1 MEKILDYIKAGKA
14 VNARAELLDMN
25 VVDIATLLEDVGRN
39 DLVILFRI
47 LPKDTAAEV
56 FSYLAKAD
64 RAHIIESLTDRE
76 ISGIIDKLFMDD
88 TVDFIEEMP
97 ANIVKKVLKNTDYE
111 TRKMIN
117 SLLSYPDDSAGSI
130 MTTEFVDIKKEMTV
144 LESIDHIRK
153 TGVDKETIDTLYVI
167 DSNRKLEGIVP
178 IRKILLSDENLI
190 IQDIMDTNFVHI
202 YTLDDQEDAASM
214 FKKYDYFSMPVTDSE
229 NRLVGIITIDDILDI
244 IEEENEEDFAKM
256 NALAPSDEEY
266 LDSSIFMLAKQRIMW
281 LLILMISATFTGI
294 IIRQYENVLSSVV
307 ILASFIPM
315 LMDTGGNSGSQSS
328 TLIIR
333 GLALGELEISDYP
346 KIFWKEFRVSIIVG
360 LALAFINF
368 LRIFFLERVD
378 FLVSLTV
385 CISLFATVVLAKVVG
400 GMLPLIA
407 KNFKLDPAIMAAP
420 LVTTIVDTFAL
431 MVYFSTASLLMGI

>member
-1 MEKILDYIKAGKA
+1 MEKILDYIKAGKP
-14 VNARAELLDMN
+14 VNARSELLEMN
-25 VVDIATLLEDVGRN
+25 VVDIATLLEDVDRD

-56 FSYLAKAD
+56 FSYLTKVD
-64 RAHIIESLTDRE
+64 RAHIIESLTDKE

-97 ANIVKKVLKNTDYE
+97 ANIVKKVLKNTDDD

-144 LESIDHIRK
+144 MDAIAHIRK

-178 IRKILLSDENLI
+178 IRKILLSDENLLI
-190 IQDIMDTNFVHI
+190 EDIMDTNFVYI
-202 YTLDDQEDAASM
+202 YTLDDQEDVASM

-244 IEEENEEDFAKM
+244 IEEENEEDIAKM

-266 LDSSIFMLAKQRIMW
+266 LDSSVYSLAKQRIMW

-294 IIRQYENVLSSVV
+294 IIRQYESVLSSVV

-333 GLALGELEISDYP
+333 GLALGELEITDYP
-346 KIFWKEFRVSIIVG
+346 RILWKEFRVSILVG
-360 LALAFINF
+360 LVLAFINF
-368 LRIFFLERVD
+368 LRIYLLERVD
-378 FLVSLTV
+378 FIVSLTV

-407 KNFKLDPAIMAAP
+407 KKFKLDPAIMAAP

-431 MVYFSTASLLMGI
+431 MVYFSTASLLMGL

>member
-1 MEKILDYIKAGKA
+1 MDKIINFIKSGNPAE
-14 VNARAELLDMN
+14 ARSELMKMN
-25 VVDIATLLEDVGRN
+25 VVDIATFLEEVDRI
-39 DLVILFRI
+39 DLVVLFRI

-56 FSYLAKAD
+56 FSYLTKSD
-64 RAHIIESLTDRE
+64 RQHIVESITDNE
-76 ISGIIDKLFMDD
+76 ISYILDELFMDD

-97 ANIVKKVLKNTDYE
+97 ANIVKRILKNADE
-111 TRKMIN
+111 DTRKMIN
-117 SLLSYPDDSAGSI
+117 ILLSYPDDSAGSI

-144 LESIDHIRK
+144 KETISRIRL

-178 IRKILLSDENLI
+178 IRKILLSEEHLFI
-190 IQDIMDTNFVHI
+190 KDIMDTNYVFI
-202 YTLDDQEDAASM
+202 RTLEDQENAAAM
-214 FKKYDYFSMPVTDSE
+214 FKKYDYFSMPVVDSE

-256 NALAPSDEEY
+256 NALAPSDEKY
-266 LDSSIFMLAKQRIMW
+266 LDSSVVTLAKQRIMW
-281 LLILMISATFTGI
+281 LLILMVSATFTGI
-294 IIRQYENVLSSVV
+294 IIRKYENVLSTVV

-333 GLALGELEISDYP
+333 GLALGELELSDYAE
-346 KIFWKEFRVSIIVG
+346 IFWKEFKVSLVVG
-360 LALAFINF
+360 SVLAFVNF

-378 FLVSLTV
+378 FLVALTV

-407 KNFKLDPAIMAAP
+407 KKFNLDPAIMAAP

-431 MVYFSTASLLMGI
+431 MVYFSTASVLMGL

>member
-1 MEKILDYIKAGKA
+1 MEKILDYIKAGKP
-14 VNARAELLDMN
+14 VNARSKLLEMN
-25 VVDIATLLEDVGRN
+25 VVDIATLLEDVDRD

-56 FSYLAKAD
+56 FSYLTKVD
-64 RAHIIESLTDRE
+64 RAHIIESLTDKE

-97 ANIVKKVLKNTDYE
+97 ANIVKKVLKNTDDD

-144 LESIDHIRK
+144 MDAIAHIRK

-178 IRKILLSDENLI
+178 IRKILLSDENLLI
-190 IQDIMDTNFVHI
+190 EDIMDTNFVYI
-202 YTLDDQEDAASM
+202 YTLDDQEDVASM

-266 LDSSIFMLAKQRIMW
+266 LDSSVYSLAKQRIMW

-294 IIRQYENVLSSVV
+294 IIRQYESVLSSVV

-333 GLALGELEISDYP
+333 GLALGELEITDYP
-346 KIFWKEFRVSIIVG
+346 KIIWKEFRVSILVG
-360 LALAFINF
+360 LVLAFINF
-368 LRIFFLERVD
+368 LRIYLLERVD
-378 FLVSLTV
+378 FIVSLTV

-407 KNFKLDPAIMAAP
+407 KKFKLDPAIMAAP

-431 MVYFSTASLLMGI
+431 MVYFSTASLLMGL

>member
-1 MEKILDYIKAGKA
+1 MEKILDYIKAGKP
-14 VNARAELLDMN
+14 VNARAELLEMN
-25 VVDIATLLEDVGRN
+25 VVDIATLLEDVDRD

-56 FSYLAKAD
+56 FSYLTKVD

-97 ANIVKKVLKNTDYE
+97 ANIVKKVLKNTDDD

-144 LESIDHIRK
+144 MDAIAHIRK

-178 IRKILLSDENLI
+178 IRKILLSNENLLI
-190 IQDIMDTNFVHI
+190 EDIMDTNFVYI
-202 YTLDDQEDAASM
+202 YTLDDQEDVASM

-266 LDSSIFMLAKQRIMW
+266 LDSSVYSLAKQRIMW

-294 IIRQYENVLSSVV
+294 IIRQYESVLSSVV

-333 GLALGELEISDYP
+333 GLALGELEITDYP
-346 KIFWKEFRVSIIVG
+346 KILWKEFRVSIVVG
-360 LALAFINF
+360 LVLAFINF
-368 LRIFFLERVD
+368 LRIYLLERVD
-378 FLVSLTV
+378 FIVSLTV

-407 KNFKLDPAIMAAP
+407 KKFKLDPAIMAAP

-431 MVYFSTASLLMGI
+431 MVYFSTASLLMGL

>member
-1 MEKILDYIKAGKA
+1 MEKILDYIKAGKP
-14 VNARAELLDMN
+14 VNARSKLLEMN
-25 VVDIATLLEDVGRN
+25 VVDIATLLEDVDRD

-56 FSYLAKAD
+56 FSYLTKVD

-76 ISGIIDKLFMDD
+76 ISGIIEKLFMDD

-97 ANIVKKVLKNTDYE
+97 ANIVKKVLKNTDDD

-144 LESIDHIRK
+144 MDAIAHIRK

-178 IRKILLSDENLI
+178 IRKILLSDENLLI
-190 IQDIMDTNFVHI
+190 EEIMDTNFVYI
-202 YTLDDQEDAASM
+202 YTLDDQEDVASM

-266 LDSSIFMLAKQRIMW
+266 LDSSVYSLAKQRIMW

-294 IIRQYENVLSSVV
+294 IIRQYESVLSSVV

-333 GLALGELEISDYP
+333 GLALGELEITDYP
-346 KIFWKEFRVSIIVG
+346 KILWKEFRVSIVVG
-360 LALAFINF
+360 LVLAFINF
-368 LRIFFLERVD
+368 LRIYLLERVD
-378 FLVSLTV
+378 FIVSLTV

-407 KNFKLDPAIMAAP
+407 KKFKLDPAIMAAP

-431 MVYFSTASLLMGI
+431 MVYFSTATLLMGL

>member
-1 MEKILDYIKAGKA
+1 MEKILDYIKAGKP
-14 VNARAELLDMN
+14 VNARAELLEMN
-25 VVDIATLLEDVGRN
+25 VVDIATLLEDVDRD

-56 FSYLAKAD
+56 FSYLTKVD

-97 ANIVKKVLKNTDYE
+97 ANIVKKVLKNTDDD

-144 LESIDHIRK
+144 MDAIAHIRK

-178 IRKILLSDENLI
+178 IRKILLSDENLLI
-190 IQDIMDTNFVHI
+190 EDIMDTNFVYI
-202 YTLDDQEDAASM
+202 YTLDDQEDVASM

-266 LDSSIFMLAKQRIMW
+266 LDSSVYSLAKQRIMW

-294 IIRQYENVLSSVV
+294 IIRQYESVLSSVV

-333 GLALGELEISDYP
+333 GLALGELEITDYP
-346 KIFWKEFRVSIIVG
+346 KILWKEFRVSILVG
-360 LALAFINF
+360 LVLAFINF
-368 LRIFFLERVD
+368 LRIYLLERVD
-378 FLVSLTV
+378 FIVSLTV

-407 KNFKLDPAIMAAP
+407 KKFKLDPAIMAAP

-431 MVYFSTASLLMGI
+431 MVYFSTASLLMGL

>member
-1 MEKILDYIKAGKA
+1 MEKILDYIKAGKP
-14 VNARAELLDMN
+14 VNARSKLLEMN
-25 VVDIATLLEDVGRN
+25 VVDIATLLEDVDRD

-56 FSYLAKAD
+56 FSYLTKVD

-97 ANIVKKVLKNTDYE
+97 ANIVKKVLKNTDDD

-144 LESIDHIRK
+144 MDAIAHIRK

-178 IRKILLSDENLI
+178 IRKILLSDENLLI
-190 IQDIMDTNFVHI
+190 ENIMDTNFVYI
-202 YTLDDQEDAASM
+202 YTLDDQEDVASM

-266 LDSSIFMLAKQRIMW
+266 LDSSVYSLAKQRIMW

-294 IIRQYENVLSSVV
+294 IIRQYESVLSSVV

-333 GLALGELEISDYP
+333 GLALGELEITDYP
-346 KIFWKEFRVSIIVG
+346 KIIWKEFRVSILVG
-360 LALAFINF
+360 LVLAFINF
-368 LRIFFLERVD
+368 LRIYLLERVD
-378 FLVSLTV
+378 FIVSLTV

-407 KNFKLDPAIMAAP
+407 KKFKLDPAIMAAP

-431 MVYFSTASLLMGI
+431 MVYFSTASLLMGL

>member
-1 MEKILDYIKAGKA
+1 MEKILDYIKAGKP
-14 VNARAELLDMN
+14 VNARAELLEMN
-25 VVDIATLLEDVGRN
+25 VVDIATLLEDVDRD

-56 FSYLAKAD
+56 FSYLTKVD
-64 RAHIIESLTDRE
+64 RAHIIESLTGKE

-97 ANIVKKVLKNTDYE
+97 ANIVKKVLKNTDDD

-144 LESIDHIRK
+144 MDAIAHIRK

-178 IRKILLSDENLI
+178 IRKILLSDENLLI
-190 IQDIMDTNFVHI
+190 EDIMDTSFVYI
-202 YTLDDQEDAASM
+202 YTLDDQEDVASM

-266 LDSSIFMLAKQRIMW
+266 LDSSVYSLAKQRIMW

-294 IIRQYENVLSSVV
+294 IIRQYESVLSSVV

-333 GLALGELEISDYP
+333 GLALGELEITDYP
-346 KIFWKEFRVSIIVG
+346 KIIWKEFRVSILVG
-360 LALAFINF
+360 LVLAFINF
-368 LRIFFLERVD
+368 LRIYLLERVD
-378 FLVSLTV
+378 FIVSLTV

-407 KNFKLDPAIMAAP
+407 KKFKLDPAIMAAP

-431 MVYFSTASLLMGI
+431 MVYFSTATLLMGL

>member
-1 MEKILDYIKAGKA
+1 MEKILDYIKAGKP
-14 VNARAELLDMN
+14 VNARAELLEMN
-25 VVDIATLLEDVGRN
+25 VVDIATLLEDVDRD

-56 FSYLAKAD
+56 FSYLNKVD

-97 ANIVKKVLKNTDYE
+97 ANIVKKVLKNTDDD

-144 LESIDHIRK
+144 MDAIAHIRK

-178 IRKILLSDENLI
+178 IRKILLSDENLLI
-190 IQDIMDTNFVHI
+190 EDIMDTNFVYI
-202 YTLDDQEDAASM
+202 YTLDDQEDVASM

-266 LDSSIFMLAKQRIMW
+266 LDSSVYSLAKQRIMW

-294 IIRQYENVLSSVV
+294 IIRQYESVLSSVV

-333 GLALGELEISDYP
+333 GLALGELEITDYP
-346 KIFWKEFRVSIIVG
+346 RILWKEFRVSIVVG
-360 LALAFINF
+360 LVLAFINF
-368 LRIFFLERVD
+368 LRIYLLERVD
-378 FLVSLTV
+378 FIVSLTV

-407 KNFKLDPAIMAAP
+407 KKFKLDPAIMAAP

-431 MVYFSTASLLMGI
+431 MVYFSTASLLMGL

>member
-1 MEKILDYIKAGKA
+1 MEKILDYIKAGKP
-14 VNARAELLDMN
+14 VNARSKLLEMN
-25 VVDIATLLEDVGRN
+25 VVDIATLLEDVDRD

-56 FSYLAKAD
+56 FSYLTKVD
-64 RAHIIESLTDRE
+64 RAHIIESLTDKE

-97 ANIVKKVLKNTDYE
+97 ANIVKKVLKNTDDD

-144 LESIDHIRK
+144 MDAIAHIRK

-178 IRKILLSDENLI
+178 IRKILLSDENLLI
-190 IQDIMDTNFVHI
+190 EDIMDTNFVYI
-202 YTLDDQEDAASM
+202 YTLDDQEDVASM

-266 LDSSIFMLAKQRIMW
+266 LDSSVYSLAKQSIMW

-294 IIRQYENVLSSVV
+294 IIRQYESVLSSVV

-333 GLALGELEISDYP
+333 GLALGELEITDYP
-346 KIFWKEFRVSIIVG
+346 KIIWKEFRVSILVG
-360 LALAFINF
+360 LVLAFINF
-368 LRIFFLERVD
+368 LRIYLLERVD
-378 FLVSLTV
+378 FIVSLTV

-407 KNFKLDPAIMAAP
+407 KKFKLDPAIMAAP

-431 MVYFSTASLLMGI
+431 MVYFSTATLLMGL

>member
-1 MEKILDYIKAGKA
+1 MEKILDYIKAGKP
-14 VNARAELLDMN
+14 VNARAKLLEMN
-25 VVDIATLLEDVGRN
+25 VVDIATLLEDVDRD

-56 FSYLAKAD
+56 FSYLTKVD
-64 RAHIIESLTDRE
+64 RAHIIESLTDKE

-97 ANIVKKVLKNTDYE
+97 ANIVKKVLKNTDDD

-144 LESIDHIRK
+144 MDAIAHIRK

-178 IRKILLSDENLI
+178 IRKILLSDENLLI
-190 IQDIMDTNFVHI
+190 EDIMDTSFVYI
-202 YTLDDQEDAASM
+202 YTLDDQEDVASM

-266 LDSSIFMLAKQRIMW
+266 LDSSVYSLAKQRIMW

-294 IIRQYENVLSSVV
+294 IIRQYESVLSSVV

-333 GLALGELEISDYP
+333 GLALGELEIADYP
-346 KIFWKEFRVSIIVG
+346 KILWKEFRVSIVVG
-360 LALAFINF
+360 LVLAFINF
-368 LRIFFLERVD
+368 LRIYLLERVD
-378 FLVSLTV
+378 FIVSLTV

-407 KNFKLDPAIMAAP
+407 KKFKLDPAIMAAP

-431 MVYFSTASLLMGI
+431 MVYFSTASLLMGL

>member
-1 MEKILDYIKAGKA
+1 MEKILDYIKAGKP
-14 VNARAELLDMN
+14 VNARAELLEMN
-25 VVDIATLLEDVGRN
+25 VVDIATLLEDVDRD

-56 FSYLAKAD
+56 FSYLTKVD

-97 ANIVKKVLKNTDYE
+97 ANIVKKVLKNTDDD

-144 LESIDHIRK
+144 MDAIAHIRK

-178 IRKILLSDENLI
+178 IRKILLSDENLLI
-190 IQDIMDTNFVHI
+190 EDIMDTSFVYI
-202 YTLDDQEDAASM
+202 YTLDDQEDVASM

-266 LDSSIFMLAKQRIMW
+266 LDSSVYSLAKQRIMW

-294 IIRQYENVLSSVV
+294 IIRQYESVLSSVV

-333 GLALGELEISDYP
+333 GLALGELEITDYP
-346 KIFWKEFRVSIIVG
+346 KILWKEFRVSIVVG
-360 LALAFINF
+360 LVLAFINF
-368 LRIFFLERVD
+368 LRIYFLERVD
-378 FLVSLTV
+378 FIVSLTV

-407 KNFKLDPAIMAAP
+407 KKFKLDPAIMAAP

-431 MVYFSTASLLMGI
+431 MVYFSTATLLMGL

>member
-1 MEKILDYIKAGKA
+1 MEKILDYIKAGKP
-14 VNARAELLDMN
+14 VNARAELLEMN
-25 VVDIATLLEDVGRN
+25 VVDIATLLEDVDRD

-56 FSYLAKAD
+56 FSYLTKVD
-64 RAHIIESLTDRE
+64 RAHIIESLTDKE

-97 ANIVKKVLKNTDYE
+97 ANIVKKVLKNTDDD

-144 LESIDHIRK
+144 MDAIAHIRK

-178 IRKILLSDENLI
+178 IRKILLSDENLLI
-190 IQDIMDTNFVHI
+190 EDIMDTSFVYI
-202 YTLDDQEDAASM
+202 YTLDDQEDVASM

-266 LDSSIFMLAKQRIMW
+266 LDSSVYSLAKQRIMW

-294 IIRQYENVLSSVV
+294 IIRQYESVLSSVV

-333 GLALGELEISDYP
+333 GLALGELEITDYP
-346 KIFWKEFRVSIIVG
+346 KILWKEFRVSILVG
-360 LALAFINF
+360 LVLAFINF
-368 LRIFFLERVD
+368 LRIYLLERVD
-378 FLVSLTV
+378 FIVSITV

-407 KNFKLDPAIMAAP
+407 KKFKLDPAIMAAP

-431 MVYFSTASLLMGI
+431 MVYFSTATLLMGL

>member
-1 MEKILDYIKAGKA
+1 MEKILDYIKAGKP
-14 VNARAELLDMN
+14 VNARAELLEMN
-25 VVDIATLLEDVGRN
+25 VVDIATLLEDVDRD

-56 FSYLAKAD
+56 FSYLTKVD

-97 ANIVKKVLKNTDYE
+97 ANIVKKVLKNTDDN

-144 LESIDHIRK
+144 MDAIAHIRK

-178 IRKILLSDENLI
+178 IRKILLSDENLLI
-190 IQDIMDTNFVHI
+190 EDIMDTSFVYI
-202 YTLDDQEDAASM
+202 YTLDDQEDVASM

-266 LDSSIFMLAKQRIMW
+266 LDSSVYSLAKQRIMW

-294 IIRQYENVLSSVV
+294 IIRQYESVLSSVV

-333 GLALGELEISDYP
+333 GLALGELEIADYP
-346 KIFWKEFRVSIIVG
+346 KILWKEFRVSILVG
-360 LALAFINF
+360 LVLAFINF
-368 LRIFFLERVD
+368 LRIYLLERVD
-378 FLVSLTV
+378 FIVSLTV

-407 KNFKLDPAIMAAP
+407 KKFKLDPAIMAAP

-431 MVYFSTASLLMGI
+431 MVYFSTATLLMGL

>member
-1 MEKILDYIKAGKA
+1 MEKILDYIKAGKP
-14 VNARAELLDMN
+14 VNARSKLLEMN
-25 VVDIATLLEDVGRN
+25 VVDIATLLEDVDRD

-56 FSYLAKAD
+56 FSYLNKVD

-76 ISGIIDKLFMDD
+76 ISGIIEKLFMDD

-97 ANIVKKVLKNTDYE
+97 ANIVKKVLKNTDDD

-144 LESIDHIRK
+144 MDAIAHIRK

-178 IRKILLSDENLI
+178 IRKILLSDENLLI
-190 IQDIMDTNFVHI
+190 EDIMDTNFVYI
-202 YTLDDQEDAASM
+202 YTLDDQEDVASM

-266 LDSSIFMLAKQRIMW
+266 LDSSVYSLAKQRIMW

-294 IIRQYENVLSSVV
+294 IIRQYESVLSSVV

-333 GLALGELEISDYP
+333 GLALGELEITDYP
-346 KIFWKEFRVSIIVG
+346 KILWKEFRVSILVG
-360 LALAFINF
+360 LVLAFINF
-368 LRIFFLERVD
+368 LRIYWLERVD
-378 FLVSLTV
+378 FIVSLTV

-407 KNFKLDPAIMAAP
+407 KKFKLDPAIMAAP

-431 MVYFSTASLLMGI
+431 MVYFSTATLLMGL

>member
-1 MEKILDYIKAGKA
+1 MEKILDYIKAGKP
-14 VNARAELLDMN
+14 VNARAELLEMN
-25 VVDIATLLEDVGRN
+25 VVDIATLLEDVDRD

-56 FSYLAKAD
+56 FSYLTKVD
-64 RAHIIESLTDRE
+64 RAHIIESLTDKE

-97 ANIVKKVLKNTDYE
+97 ANIVKKVLKNTDDE

-144 LESIDHIRK
+144 MDAIAHIRK

-178 IRKILLSDENLI
+178 IRKILLSDENLLI
-190 IQDIMDTNFVHI
+190 EDIMDTSFVYI
-202 YTLDDQEDAASM
+202 YTLDDQEDVASM

-266 LDSSIFMLAKQRIMW
+266 LDSSVYSLAKQRIMW

-294 IIRQYENVLSSVV
+294 IIRQYESVLSSVV

-333 GLALGELEISDYP
+333 GLALGELEIADYP
-346 KIFWKEFRVSIIVG
+346 KILWKEFRVSIVVG
-360 LALAFINF
+360 LVLAFINF
-368 LRIFFLERVD
+368 LRIYLLERVD
-378 FLVSLTV
+378 FIVSLTV

-407 KNFKLDPAIMAAP
+407 KKFKLDPAIMAAP

-431 MVYFSTASLLMGI
+431 MVYFSTASLLMGL

>member
-1 MEKILDYIKAGKA
+1 MEKILDYIKAGKP
-14 VNARAELLDMN
+14 VNARAELLEMN
-25 VVDIATLLEDVGRN
+25 VVDIATLLEDVDRD

-56 FSYLAKAD
+56 FSYLTKVD

-97 ANIVKKVLKNTDYE
+97 ANIVKKVLKNTDYD

-144 LESIDHIRK
+144 MDAIAHIRK

-178 IRKILLSDENLI
+178 IRKILLSDENLLI
-190 IQDIMDTNFVHI
+190 EDIMDTNFVYI
-202 YTLDDQEDAASM
+202 YTLDDQEDVASM

-266 LDSSIFMLAKQRIMW
+266 LDSSVYSLAKQRIMW

-294 IIRQYENVLSSVV
+294 IIRQYESVLSSVV

-333 GLALGELEISDYP
+333 GLALGELEITDYP
-346 KIFWKEFRVSIIVG
+346 RILWKEFRVSIVVG
-360 LALAFINF
+360 LVLAFINF
-368 LRIFFLERVD
+368 LRIYLLERVD
-378 FLVSLTV
+378 FIVSLTV

-407 KNFKLDPAIMAAP
+407 KKFKLDPAIMAAP

-431 MVYFSTASLLMGI
+431 MVYFSTATLLMGL

>member
-1 MEKILDYIKAGKA
+1 MEKILDYIKAGKP
-14 VNARAELLDMN
+14 VNARAELLEMN
-25 VVDIATLLEDVGRN
+25 VVDIATLLEDVDRD

-56 FSYLAKAD
+56 FSYLTKVD
-64 RAHIIESLTDRE
+64 RAHIIESLTDKE

-97 ANIVKKVLKNTDYE
+97 ANIVKKVLKNTDDD

-144 LESIDHIRK
+144 MDAIAHIRK

-178 IRKILLSDENLI
+178 IRKILLSDENLLI
-190 IQDIMDTNFVHI
+190 EDIMDTNFVYI
-202 YTLDDQEDAASM
+202 YTLDDQEDVASM

-266 LDSSIFMLAKQRIMW
+266 LDSSVYSLAKQRIMW

-294 IIRQYENVLSSVV
+294 IIRQYESVLSSVV

-333 GLALGELEISDYP
+333 GLALGELEIADYP
-346 KIFWKEFRVSIIVG
+346 KILWKEFRVSIVVG
-360 LALAFINF
+360 LVLAFINF
-368 LRIFFLERVD
+368 LRIYLLERVD
-378 FLVSLTV
+378 FIVSLTV

-407 KNFKLDPAIMAAP
+407 KKFKLDPAIMAAP

-431 MVYFSTASLLMGI
+431 MVYFSTASLLMGL

>member
-1 MEKILDYIKAGKA
+1 MEKILDYIKAGKP
-14 VNARAELLDMN
+14 VNARAELLEMN
-25 VVDIATLLEDVGRN
+25 VVDIATLLEDVDRD

-56 FSYLAKAD
+56 FSYLNKVD

-76 ISGIIDKLFMDD
+76 ISGIIEKLFMDD

-97 ANIVKKVLKNTDYE
+97 ANIVKKVLKNTDDD

-144 LESIDHIRK
+144 MDAIAHIRK

-178 IRKILLSDENLI
+178 IRKILLSDENLLI
-190 IQDIMDTNFVHI
+190 EDIMDTNFVYI
-202 YTLDDQEDAASM
+202 YTLDDQEDVASM

-266 LDSSIFMLAKQRIMW
+266 LDSSVYSLAKQRIMW

-294 IIRQYENVLSSVV
+294 IIRQYESVLSSVV

-333 GLALGELEISDYP
+333 GLALGELEITDYP
-346 KIFWKEFRVSIIVG
+346 KIIWKEFRVSILVG
-360 LALAFINF
+360 LVLAFINF
-368 LRIFFLERVD
+368 LRIYLLERVD
-378 FLVSLTV
+378 FIVSLTV

-407 KNFKLDPAIMAAP
+407 KKFKLDPAIMAAP
-420 LVTTIVDTFAL
+420 LVTTIVDTFVL
-431 MVYFSTASLLMGI
+431 MVYFSTATLLMGL

>member
-1 MEKILDYIKAGKA
+1 MEKILDYIKAGKP
-14 VNARAELLDMN
+14 VNARAELLEMN
-25 VVDIATLLEDVGRN
+25 VVDIATLLEDVDRD

-56 FSYLAKAD
+56 FSYLTKVD

-97 ANIVKKVLKNTDYE
+97 ANIVKKVLKNTDDD

-144 LESIDHIRK
+144 MDAIAHIRK

-178 IRKILLSDENLI
+178 IRKILLSDENLLI
-190 IQDIMDTNFVHI
+190 EDIMDTSFVYI
-202 YTLDDQEDAASM
+202 YTLDDQEDVASM

-266 LDSSIFMLAKQRIMW
+266 LDSSVYSLAKQRIMW

-294 IIRQYENVLSSVV
+294 IIRQYESVLSSVV

-333 GLALGELEISDYP
+333 GLALGELEITDYP
-346 KIFWKEFRVSIIVG
+346 KILWKEFRVSILVG
-360 LALAFINF
+360 LVLAFINF
-368 LRIFFLERVD
+368 LRIYLLERVD
-378 FLVSLTV
+378 FIVSLTV

-407 KNFKLDPAIMAAP
+407 KKFKLDPAIMAAP

-431 MVYFSTASLLMGI
+431 MVYFSTATLLIGL

>member
-1 MEKILDYIKAGKA
+1 MEKILDYIKAGKP
-14 VNARAELLDMN
+14 VNARAELLEMN
-25 VVDIATLLEDVGRN
+25 VVDIATLLEDVDRD

-56 FSYLAKAD
+56 FSYLTKVD
-64 RAHIIESLTDRE
+64 RAHIIESLTDKE

-97 ANIVKKVLKNTDYE
+97 ANIVKKVLKNTDDD

-144 LESIDHIRK
+144 MDAIAHIRK

-178 IRKILLSDENLI
+178 IRKILLSDENLLI
-190 IQDIMDTNFVHI
+190 EDIMDTSFVYI
-202 YTLDDQEDAASM
+202 YTLDDQEDVASM

-266 LDSSIFMLAKQRIMW
+266 LDSSVYSLAKQRIMW

-294 IIRQYENVLSSVV
+294 IIRQYESVLSSVV

-333 GLALGELEISDYP
+333 GLALGELEIADYP
-346 KIFWKEFRVSIIVG
+346 KILWKEFRVSIVVG
-360 LALAFINF
+360 LVLAFINF
-368 LRIFFLERVD
+368 LRIYLLERVD
-378 FLVSLTV
+378 FIVSLTV

-407 KNFKLDPAIMAAP
+407 KKFKLDPAIMAAP

-431 MVYFSTASLLMGI
+431 MVYFSTASLLMGL

>member
-1 MEKILDYIKAGKA
+1 MEKILDYIKAGKP
-14 VNARAELLDMN
+14 VNARSKLLEMN
-25 VVDIATLLEDVGRN
+25 VVDIATLLEDVDRD

-56 FSYLAKAD
+56 FSYLTKVD
-64 RAHIIESLTDRE
+64 RAHIIESLTDKE

-97 ANIVKKVLKNTDYE
+97 ANIVKKVLKNTDDD

-144 LESIDHIRK
+144 MDAIAHIRK

-178 IRKILLSDENLI
+178 IRKILLSDENLLI
-190 IQDIMDTNFVHI
+190 EDIMDTSFVYI
-202 YTLDDQEDAASM
+202 YTLDDQEDVASM

-266 LDSSIFMLAKQRIMW
+266 LDSSVYSLAKQRIMW

-294 IIRQYENVLSSVV
+294 IIRQYESVLSSVV

-333 GLALGELEISDYP
+333 GLALGELEITDYP
-346 KIFWKEFRVSIIVG
+346 KILWKEFRVSIV
-360 LALAFINF
+360 LAFINF
-368 LRIFFLERVD
+368 LRIYLLERVD
-378 FLVSLTV
+378 FIVSLTV

-407 KNFKLDPAIMAAP
+407 KKFKLDPAIMAAP

-431 MVYFSTASLLMGI
+431 MVYFSTASLLMGL

>member
-1 MEKILDYIKAGKA
+1 MEKILDYIKAGKP
-14 VNARAELLDMN
+14 VNARAELLEMN
-25 VVDIATLLEDVGRN
+25 VVDIATLLEDVDRD

-56 FSYLAKAD
+56 FSYLTKVD

-97 ANIVKKVLKNTDYE
+97 ANIVKKVLKNTDDD

-144 LESIDHIRK
+144 MDAIAHIRK

-178 IRKILLSDENLI
+178 IRKILLSDENLLI
-190 IQDIMDTNFVHI
+190 EDIMDTSFVYI
-202 YTLDDQEDAASM
+202 YTLDDQEYVASM

-266 LDSSIFMLAKQRIMW
+266 LDSSVYSLAKQRIMW

-294 IIRQYENVLSSVV
+294 IIRQYESVLSSVV

-333 GLALGELEISDYP
+333 GLALGELEIADYP
-346 KIFWKEFRVSIIVG
+346 KILWKEFRVSIVVG
-360 LALAFINF
+360 LVLAFINF
-368 LRIFFLERVD
+368 LRIYLLERVD
-378 FLVSLTV
+378 FIVSLTV

-407 KNFKLDPAIMAAP
+407 KKFKLDPAIMAAP

-431 MVYFSTASLLMGI
+431 MVYFSTATLLMGL

>member
-1 MEKILDYIKAGKA
+1 MEKILDYIKAGKP
-14 VNARAELLDMN
+14 VNARAELLEMN
-25 VVDIATLLEDVGRN
+25 VVDIATLLEDVDRD

-56 FSYLAKAD
+56 FSYLTKVD
-64 RAHIIESLTDRE
+64 RAHIIESLTDKE

-97 ANIVKKVLKNTDYE
+97 ANIVKKVLKNTDDD

-144 LESIDHIRK
+144 MDAIAHIRK

-178 IRKILLSDENLI
+178 IRKILLSDENLLI
-190 IQDIMDTNFVHI
+190 EDIMDTSFVYI
-202 YTLDDQEDAASM
+202 YTLDDQEDVASM

-266 LDSSIFMLAKQRIMW
+266 LDSSVYSLAKQRIMW

-294 IIRQYENVLSSVV
+294 IIRQYESVLSSVV

-333 GLALGELEISDYP
+333 GLALGELEITDYP
-346 KIFWKEFRVSIIVG
+346 KIIWKEFRVSILVG
-360 LALAFINF
+360 LVLAFINF
-368 LRIFFLERVD
+368 LRIYFLERVD
-378 FLVSLTV
+378 FIVSLTV

-407 KNFKLDPAIMAAP
+407 KKFKLDPAIMAAP

-431 MVYFSTASLLMGI
+431 MVYFSTATLLMGL

>member
-1 MEKILDYIKAGKA
+1 MEKILDYIKAGKP
-14 VNARAELLDMN
+14 VNARSKLLEMN
-25 VVDIATLLEDVGRN
+25 VVDIATLLEDVDRD

-56 FSYLAKAD
+56 FSYLTKVD
-64 RAHIIESLTDRE
+64 RAHIIESLTDKE

-97 ANIVKKVLKNTDYE
+97 ANIVKKVLKNTDDD

-144 LESIDHIRK
+144 MDAIAHIRK

-178 IRKILLSDENLI
+178 IRKILLSDENLLI
-190 IQDIMDTNFVHI
+190 EDIMDTNFVYI
-202 YTLDDQEDAASM
+202 YTLDDQEDVASM

-266 LDSSIFMLAKQRIMW
+266 LDSSVYSLAKQRIMW

-294 IIRQYENVLSSVV
+294 IIRQYESVLSSVV

-333 GLALGELEISDYP
+333 GLALGELEITDYP
-346 KIFWKEFRVSIIVG
+346 KIIWKEFRVSILVG
-360 LALAFINF
+360 LVLAFINF
-368 LRIFFLERVD
+368 LRIYLLERVD
-378 FLVSLTV
+378 FIVSLTV

-407 KNFKLDPAIMAAP
+407 KKFKLDPAIMAAP

-431 MVYFSTASLLMGI
+431 MVYFSTATLLMGL

>member
-1 MEKILDYIKAGKA
+1 MEKILDYIKAGKP
-14 VNARAELLDMN
+14 VNARAELLEMN
-25 VVDIATLLEDVGRN
+25 VVDIATLLEDVDRD

-56 FSYLAKAD
+56 FSYLTKVD

-97 ANIVKKVLKNTDYE
+97 ANIVKKVLKNTDDD

-144 LESIDHIRK
+144 MDAIAHIRK

-178 IRKILLSDENLI
+178 IRKILLSDENLLI
-190 IQDIMDTNFVHI
+190 EDIMDTNFVYI
-202 YTLDDQEDAASM
+202 YTLDDQEDVASM

-266 LDSSIFMLAKQRIMW
+266 LDSSVYSLAKQRIMW

-294 IIRQYENVLSSVV
+294 IIRQYESVLSSVV

-333 GLALGELEISDYP
+333 GLALGELEITDYP
-346 KIFWKEFRVSIIVG
+346 KILWKEFRVSIVVG
-360 LALAFINF
+360 LVLAFINF
-368 LRIFFLERVD
+368 LRIYLLERVD
-378 FLVSLTV
+378 FIVSLTV
-385 CISLFATVVLAKVVG
+385 CISLVATVVLAKVVG

-407 KNFKLDPAIMAAP
+407 KKFKLDPAIMAAP

-431 MVYFSTASLLMGI
+431 MVYFSTASLLMGL

>member
-1 MEKILDYIKAGKA
+1 MEKILDYIKAGKP
-14 VNARAELLDMN
+14 VNARAELLEMN
-25 VVDIATLLEDVGRN
+25 VVDIATLLEDVDRD

-56 FSYLAKAD
+56 FSYLTKVD

-76 ISGIIDKLFMDD
+76 ISGIIEKLFMDD

-97 ANIVKKVLKNTDYE
+97 ANIVKKVLKNTDDD

-144 LESIDHIRK
+144 MDAIAHIRK

-178 IRKILLSDENLI
+178 IRKILLSDENLLI
-190 IQDIMDTNFVHI
+190 EDIMDTNFVYI
-202 YTLDDQEDAASM
+202 YTLDDQEDVASM

-266 LDSSIFMLAKQRIMW
+266 LDSSVYSLAKQRIMW

-294 IIRQYENVLSSVV
+294 IIRQYESVLSSVV

-333 GLALGELEISDYP
+333 GLALGELEITDYP
-346 KIFWKEFRVSIIVG
+346 KILWKEFRVSILVG
-360 LALAFINF
+360 LVLAFINF
-368 LRIFFLERVD
+368 LRIYLLERVD
-378 FLVSLTV
+378 FIVSLTV

-407 KNFKLDPAIMAAP
+407 KKFKLDPAIMAAP

-431 MVYFSTASLLMGI
+431 MVYFSTATLLMGL

>member
-1 MEKILDYIKAGKA
+1 MEKILDYIKAGKP
-14 VNARAELLDMN
+14 VNARSKLLEMN
-25 VVDIATLLEDVGRN
+25 VVDIATLLEDVDRD

-56 FSYLAKAD
+56 FSYLNKVD

-76 ISGIIDKLFMDD
+76 ISGIIEKLFMDD

-97 ANIVKKVLKNTDYE
+97 ANIVKKVLKNTDDD

-144 LESIDHIRK
+144 MDAIAHIRK

-178 IRKILLSDENLI
+178 IRKILLSDENLLI
-190 IQDIMDTNFVHI
+190 EDIMDTNFVYI
-202 YTLDDQEDAASM
+202 YTLDDQEDVASM

-266 LDSSIFMLAKQRIMW
+266 LDSSVYSLAKQRIMW

-294 IIRQYENVLSSVV
+294 IIRQYESVLSSVV

-333 GLALGELEISDYP
+333 GLALGELEITDYP
-346 KIFWKEFRVSIIVG
+346 KILWKEFRVSILVG
-360 LALAFINF
+360 LVLAFINF
-368 LRIFFLERVD
+368 LRIYLLERVD
-378 FLVSLTV
+378 FIVSLTV

-407 KNFKLDPAIMAAP
+407 KKFKLDPAIMAAP

-431 MVYFSTASLLMGI
+431 MVYFSTATLLMGL

>member
-1 MEKILDYIKAGKA
+1 MEKILDYIKAGKP
-14 VNARAELLDMN
+14 VNARAELLEMN
-25 VVDIATLLEDVGRN
+25 VVDIATLLEDVDRD

-56 FSYLAKAD
+56 FSYLTKVD
-64 RAHIIESLTDRE
+64 RAHIIESLTDKE

-97 ANIVKKVLKNTDYE
+97 ANIVKKVLKNTDDD

-144 LESIDHIRK
+144 MDAIAHIRK

-178 IRKILLSDENLI
+178 IRKILLSDENLLI
-190 IQDIMDTNFVHI
+190 EDIMDTSFVYI
-202 YTLDDQEDAASM
+202 YTLDDQEDVASM

-266 LDSSIFMLAKQRIMW
+266 LDSSVYSLAKQRIMW

-294 IIRQYENVLSSVV
+294 IIRQYESVLSSVV

-333 GLALGELEISDYP
+333 GLALGELEIADYP
-346 KIFWKEFRVSIIVG
+346 RILWKEFRVSIVVG
-360 LALAFINF
+360 LVLAFINF
-368 LRIFFLERVD
+368 LRIYLLERVD
-378 FLVSLTV
+378 FIVSLTV

-407 KNFKLDPAIMAAP
+407 KKFKLDPAIMAAP

-431 MVYFSTASLLMGI
+431 MVYFSTASLLMGL

>member
-1 MEKILDYIKAGKA
+1 MEKILDYIKAGKP
-14 VNARAELLDMN
+14 VNARAELLEMN
-25 VVDIATLLEDVGRN
+25 VVDIATLLEDVDRD

-56 FSYLAKAD
+56 FSYLTKVD
-64 RAHIIESLTDRE
+64 RAHIIESLTDKE

-97 ANIVKKVLKNTDYE
+97 ANIVKKVLKNTDDD
-111 TRKMIN
+111 TRNMIN

-144 LESIDHIRK
+144 MDAIAHIRK

-178 IRKILLSDENLI
+178 IRKILLSDENLLI
-190 IQDIMDTNFVHI
+190 EDIMDTSFVYI
-202 YTLDDQEDAASM
+202 YTLDDQEDVASM

-266 LDSSIFMLAKQRIMW
+266 LDSSVYSLAKQRIMW

-294 IIRQYENVLSSVV
+294 IIRQYESVLSSVV

-333 GLALGELEISDYP
+333 GLALGELEIADYP
-346 KIFWKEFRVSIIVG
+346 KILWKEFRVSIVVG
-360 LALAFINF
+360 LVLAFINF
-368 LRIFFLERVD
+368 LRIYLLERVD
-378 FLVSLTV
+378 FIVSLTV

-407 KNFKLDPAIMAAP
+407 KKFKLDPAIMAAP

-431 MVYFSTASLLMGI
+431 MVYFSTASLLMGL

>member
-1 MEKILDYIKAGKA
+1 MEKILDYIKAGKP
-14 VNARAELLDMN
+14 VNARSKLLEMN
-25 VVDIATLLEDVGRN
+25 VVDIATLLEDVDRD

-56 FSYLAKAD
+56 FSYLTKVD

-97 ANIVKKVLKNTDYE
+97 ANIVKKVLKNTDDD

-144 LESIDHIRK
+144 MDAIAHIRK

-178 IRKILLSDENLI
+178 IRKILLSDENLLI
-190 IQDIMDTNFVHI
+190 EDIMDTNFVYI
-202 YTLDDQEDAASM
+202 YTLDDQEDVASM

-266 LDSSIFMLAKQRIMW
+266 LDSSVYSLAKQRIMW

-294 IIRQYENVLSSVV
+294 IIRQYESVLSSVV

-333 GLALGELEISDYP
+333 GLALGELEITDYP
-346 KIFWKEFRVSIIVG
+346 KILWKEFRVSILVG
-360 LALAFINF
+360 LVLAFINF
-368 LRIFFLERVD
+368 LRIYFLERVD
-378 FLVSLTV
+378 FIVSLTV

-407 KNFKLDPAIMAAP
+407 KKFKLDPAIMAAP

-431 MVYFSTASLLMGI
+431 MVYFSTATLLMGL

>member
-1 MEKILDYIKAGKA
+1 MEKILDYIKAGKP
-14 VNARAELLDMN
+14 VNARAELLEMN
-25 VVDIATLLEDVGRN
+25 VVDIATLLEDVDRD

-56 FSYLAKAD
+56 FSYLTKVD
-64 RAHIIESLTDRE
+64 RAHIIESLTDKE

-97 ANIVKKVLKNTDYE
+97 ANIVKKVLKNTDDD

-144 LESIDHIRK
+144 MDAIAHIRK

-178 IRKILLSDENLI
+178 IRKILLSDENLLI
-190 IQDIMDTNFVHI
+190 EDIMDTNFVYI
-202 YTLDDQEDAASM
+202 YTLDDQEDVASM

-266 LDSSIFMLAKQRIMW
+266 LDSSVYSLAKQRIMW

-294 IIRQYENVLSSVV
+294 IIRQYESVLSSVV

-333 GLALGELEISDYP
+333 GLALGELEITDYP
-346 KIFWKEFRVSIIVG
+346 KILWKEFRVSIVVG
-360 LALAFINF
+360 LVLAFINF
-368 LRIFFLERVD
+368 LRIYLLERVD
-378 FLVSLTV
+378 FIVSLTV

-407 KNFKLDPAIMAAP
+407 KKFKLDPAIMAAP

-431 MVYFSTASLLMGI
+431 MVYFSTATLLMGL

>member
-1 MEKILDYIKAGKA
+1 MEKILDYIKAGKP
-14 VNARAELLDMN
+14 VNARSKLLEMN
-25 VVDIATLLEDVGRN
+25 VVDIATLLEDVDRD

-56 FSYLAKAD
+56 FSYLNKVD

-97 ANIVKKVLKNTDYE
+97 ANIVKKVLKNTDDD

-144 LESIDHIRK
+144 MDAIAHIRK

-178 IRKILLSDENLI
+178 IRKILLSDENLLI
-190 IQDIMDTNFVHI
+190 EDIMDTNFVYI
-202 YTLDDQEDAASM
+202 YTLDDQEDVASM

-266 LDSSIFMLAKQRIMW
+266 LDSSVYSLAKQRIMW

-294 IIRQYENVLSSVV
+294 IIRQYESVLSSVV

-333 GLALGELEISDYP
+333 GLALGELEITDYP
-346 KIFWKEFRVSIIVG
+346 KIIWKEFRVSILVG
-360 LALAFINF
+360 LVLAFINF
-368 LRIFFLERVD
+368 LRIYLLERVD
-378 FLVSLTV
+378 FIVSLTV

-407 KNFKLDPAIMAAP
+407 KKFKLDPAIMAAP

-431 MVYFSTASLLMGI
+431 MVYFSTATLLMGL

>member
-1 MEKILDYIKAGKA
+1 MEKILDYIKAGKP
-14 VNARAELLDMN
+14 VNARSALLEMN
-25 VVDIATLLEDVGRN
+25 VVDIATLLEDVDRD

-56 FSYLAKAD
+56 FSYLTKVD

-76 ISGIIDKLFMDD
+76 ISGIIEKLFMDD

-97 ANIVKKVLKNTDYE
+97 ANIVKKVLKNTDDD

-144 LESIDHIRK
+144 MDAIAHIRK

-178 IRKILLSDENLI
+178 IRKILLSDENLLI
-190 IQDIMDTNFVHI
+190 EDIMDTNFVYI
-202 YTLDDQEDAASM
+202 YTLDDQEDVASM

-266 LDSSIFMLAKQRIMW
+266 LDSSVYSLAKQRIMW

-294 IIRQYENVLSSVV
+294 IIRQYESVLSSVV

-333 GLALGELEISDYP
+333 GLALGELEIADYP
-346 KIFWKEFRVSIIVG
+346 KILWKEFRVSIVVG
-360 LALAFINF
+360 LVLAFINF
-368 LRIFFLERVD
+368 LRIYLLERVD
-378 FLVSLTV
+378 FIVSLTV

-407 KNFKLDPAIMAAP
+407 KKFKLDPAIMAAP

-431 MVYFSTASLLMGI
+431 MVYFSTATLLMGL

>member
-1 MEKILDYIKAGKA
+1 MEKILDYIKAGKP
-14 VNARAELLDMN
+14 VNARSKLLEMN
-25 VVDIATLLEDVGRN
+25 VVDIATLLEDVDRD

-56 FSYLAKAD
+56 FSYLTKVD
-64 RAHIIESLTDRE
+64 RAHIIESLTDKE

-97 ANIVKKVLKNTDYE
+97 ANIVKKVLKNTDDD

-144 LESIDHIRK
+144 MDAIAHIRK

-178 IRKILLSDENLI
+178 IRKILLSDENLLI
-190 IQDIMDTNFVHI
+190 EDIMDTNFVYI
-202 YTLDDQEDAASM
+202 YTLDDQEDVASM

-266 LDSSIFMLAKQRIMW
+266 LDSSVYSLAKQRIMW

-294 IIRQYENVLSSVV
+294 IIRQYESVLSSVV

-333 GLALGELEISDYP
+333 GLALGELEIADYP
-346 KIFWKEFRVSIIVG
+346 KILWKEFRVSIVVG
-360 LALAFINF
+360 LVLAFINF
-368 LRIFFLERVD
+368 LRIYLLERVD
-378 FLVSLTV
+378 FIVSLTV

-407 KNFKLDPAIMAAP
+407 KKFKLDPAIMAAP

-431 MVYFSTASLLMGI
+431 MVYFSTATLLMGL

>member
-1 MEKILDYIKAGKA
+1 MEKILDYIKAGKP
-14 VNARAELLDMN
+14 VNARAELLEMN
-25 VVDIATLLEDVGRN
+25 VVDIATLLEDVDRD

-56 FSYLAKAD
+56 FSYLTKVD

-97 ANIVKKVLKNTDYE
+97 ANIVKKVLKNTDYD

-144 LESIDHIRK
+144 MDAIAHIRK

-178 IRKILLSDENLI
+178 IRKILLSDENLLI
-190 IQDIMDTNFVHI
+190 EDIMDTNFVYI
-202 YTLDDQEDAASM
+202 YTLDDQEDVASM

-266 LDSSIFMLAKQRIMW
+266 LDSSVYSLAKQRIMW

-294 IIRQYENVLSSVV
+294 IIRQYESVLSSVV

-333 GLALGELEISDYP
+333 GLALGELEITDYP
-346 KIFWKEFRVSIIVG
+346 RILWKEFRVSIVVG
-360 LALAFINF
+360 LVLAFINF
-368 LRIFFLERVD
+368 LRIYLLERVD
-378 FLVSLTV
+378 FIVSLTV

-407 KNFKLDPAIMAAP
+407 KKFKLDPAIMAAP

-431 MVYFSTASLLMGI
+431 MVYFSTASLLMGL

>member
-1 MEKILDYIKAGKA
+1 MEKILDYIKAGKP
-14 VNARAELLDMN
+14 VNARAELLEMN
-25 VVDIATLLEDVGRN
+25 VVDIATLLEDVDRD

-56 FSYLAKAD
+56 FSYLTKVD

-97 ANIVKKVLKNTDYE
+97 ANIVKKVLKNTDDD

-144 LESIDHIRK
+144 MDAIAHIRK

-178 IRKILLSDENLI
+178 IRKILLSDENLLI
-190 IQDIMDTNFVHI
+190 EDIMDTNFVYI
-202 YTLDDQEDAASM
+202 YTLDDQEDVASM

-266 LDSSIFMLAKQRIMW
+266 LDSSVYSLAKQRIMW

-294 IIRQYENVLSSVV
+294 IIRQYESVLSSVV

-333 GLALGELEISDYP
+333 GLALGELEITDYP
-346 KIFWKEFRVSIIVG
+346 KILWKEFRVSILVG
-360 LALAFINF
+360 LVLAFINF
-368 LRIFFLERVD
+368 LRIYLLERVD
-378 FLVSLTV
+378 FIVSLTV

-407 KNFKLDPAIMAAP
+407 KKFKLDPAIMAAP

-431 MVYFSTASLLMGI
+431 MVYFSTATLLMGL

>member
-1 MEKILDYIKAGKA
+1 MEKILDYIKAGKP
-14 VNARAELLDMN
+14 VNARSKLLEMN
-25 VVDIATLLEDVGRN
+25 VVDIATLLEDVDRD

-56 FSYLAKAD
+56 FSYLNKVD

-97 ANIVKKVLKNTDYE
+97 ANIVKKVLKNTDDD

-144 LESIDHIRK
+144 MDAIAHIRK

-178 IRKILLSDENLI
+178 IRKILLSDENLLI
-190 IQDIMDTNFVHI
+190 EDIMDTNFVYI
-202 YTLDDQEDAASM
+202 YTLDDQEDVASM

-266 LDSSIFMLAKQRIMW
+266 LDSSVYSLAKQRIMW

-294 IIRQYENVLSSVV
+294 IIRQYESVLSSVV

-333 GLALGELEISDYP
+333 GLALGELEITDYP
-346 KIFWKEFRVSIIVG
+346 KIIWKEFRVSIVVG
-360 LALAFINF
+360 LVLAFINF
-368 LRIFFLERVD
+368 LRIYLLERVD
-378 FLVSLTV
+378 FIVSLTV

-407 KNFKLDPAIMAAP
+407 KKFKLDPAIMAAP

-431 MVYFSTASLLMGI
+431 MVYFSTASLLMGL

>member
-1 MEKILDYIKAGKA
+1 MEKILDYIKAGKP
-14 VNARAELLDMN
+14 VNARAELLEMN
-25 VVDIATLLEDVGRN
+25 VVDIATLLEDVDRD

-56 FSYLAKAD
+56 FSYLTKVD
-64 RAHIIESLTDRE
+64 RAHIIESLTDKE

-97 ANIVKKVLKNTDYE
+97 ANIVKKVLKNTDDD

-144 LESIDHIRK
+144 MDAIAHIRK

-178 IRKILLSDENLI
+178 IRKILLSDENLLI
-190 IQDIMDTNFVHI
+190 EDIMDTSFVYI
-202 YTLDDQEDAASM
+202 YTLDDQEDVASM

-266 LDSSIFMLAKQRIMW
+266 LDSSVYSLAKQRIMW

-294 IIRQYENVLSSVV
+294 IIRQYESVLSSVV

-333 GLALGELEISDYP
+333 GLALGELEITDYP
-346 KIFWKEFRVSIIVG
+346 KIIWKEFRVSILVG
-360 LALAFINF
+360 LVLAFINF
-368 LRIFFLERVD
+368 LRIYLLERVD
-378 FLVSLTV
+378 FIVSITV

-407 KNFKLDPAIMAAP
+407 KKFKLDPAIMAAP

-431 MVYFSTASLLMGI
+431 MVYFSTATLLMGL